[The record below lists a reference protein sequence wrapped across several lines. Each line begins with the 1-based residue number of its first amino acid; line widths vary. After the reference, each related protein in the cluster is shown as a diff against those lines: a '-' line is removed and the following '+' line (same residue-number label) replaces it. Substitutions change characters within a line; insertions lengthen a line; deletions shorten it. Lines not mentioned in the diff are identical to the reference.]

1 MADTAVPKL
10 PDLKAIAALAVER
23 RKCAGL
29 SQKAL
34 ADLAGVGHVTVIA
47 LERGD
52 GGLRLENA
60 WRILRALGLADEG
73 SAEASSSSL

>member
-1 MADTAVPKL
+1 MADAAKL
-10 PDLKAIAALAVER
+10 PDLKAIATLAVER
-23 RKCAGL
+23 RKKAGL

-73 SAEASSSSL
+73 AAEASSSSL

>member
-1 MADTAVPKL
+1 MDKL
-10 PDLKAIAALAVER
+10 PSLKAIGEQATKL
-23 RKCAGL
+23 RKEAGL

-47 LERGD
+47 LEKGE

-60 WRILRALGLADEG
+60 WRILGALGI
-73 SAEASSSSL
+73 AEE

>member
-1 MADTAVPKL
+1 MADAAKL

-23 RKCAGL
+23 RKLAGL

-60 WRILRALGLADEG
+60 WRILTALGLADERA
-73 SAEASSSSL
+73 AESDFSTI

>member
-1 MADTAVPKL
+1 MADTVIPKL
-10 PDLKAIAALAVER
+10 PDLKTIAALAVER
-23 RKCAGL
+23 RKRAGL

-47 LERGD
+47 LERGN

-73 SAEASSSSL
+73 AAE